1 MVKELLKF
9 LNDQQESCEKRK
21 KNDDIIKLENKRIE
35 KGFITILHKVK
46 ILIQGFSEVI
56 FSGTKNGTD
65 RPTETI
71 LVSHKHTKGL
81 SHFFE
86 LSPVTVM
93 PVTI

>member
-1 MVKELLKF
+1 MKKRTVKRE
-9 LNDQQESCEKRK
+9 K

-35 KGFITILHKVK
+35 KGFITILQKVK

-65 RPTETI
+65 WPTETI
-71 LVSHKHTKGL
+71 LVSHKHIKGL

-86 LSPVTVM
+86 LPPVTVM

>member
-1 MVKELLKF
+1 M
-9 LNDQQESCEKRK
+9 KREK

-35 KGFITILHKVK
+35 KGFITILQKVK

-56 FSGTKNGTD
+56 SSGTKNGTD

-71 LVSHKHTKGL
+71 LVSHKHIKGL

-86 LSPVTVM
+86 LPPVTVM